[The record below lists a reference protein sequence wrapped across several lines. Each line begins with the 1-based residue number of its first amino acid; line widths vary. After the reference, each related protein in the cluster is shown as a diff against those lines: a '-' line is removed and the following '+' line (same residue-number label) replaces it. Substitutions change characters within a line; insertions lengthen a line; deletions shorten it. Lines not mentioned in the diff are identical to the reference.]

1 MGFISSLFEK
11 ENKLTPLQQWEQINK
26 KYADNPIERIREKLI
41 LVAIV
46 DHEHKEFGANSHNY
60 QLNPPLT
67 IEKAD
72 QLQKK
77 AGCKFPQDYINF
89 ITRIGHGGTG
99 SYGGAGPYYGLYAF
113 DDAIARHD
121 IKNYA
126 LPCLLSPNM
135 DIEEWKALCHVPDDC
150 SDEEFDNI
158 YDRLHQ
164 GTLYLG
170 TCGCEY
176 DLLLVLNGDYKGHIL
191 YTSDWVNSDTPYTFS
206 YETSFTQWYERW
218 LDEVILGYDTS
229 WFGHRMG
236 GNEEILVC
244 LANDNDDITKK
255 VNAINSLTKLPEL
268 SNRSLYFLEQ
278 QLRAENIELYKASL
292 NVLATYFKKHALP
305 HIQRALIAPYDE
317 KTDIA
322 ISIIYFK
329 YKDQYAQFKESLISI
344 LKVTNHE
351 DTLRFIG
358 YILTELNTIF
368 VEDFQ
373 PFFTH
378 QNVEIIRSAIYAA
391 SHDANLK
398 HKISAF
404 FELTIS
410 DNAEISL
417 SAIQALS
424 SSNYINSELLDYLK
438 KAWKMYPEEKN
449 PYIRNNISSYIAK
462 VYPSNNMI
470 DVKQW

>member
-1 MGFISSLFEK
+1 
-11 ENKLTPLQQWEQINK
+11 
-26 KYADNPIERIREKLI
+26 
-41 LVAIV
+41 
-46 DHEHKEFGANSHNY
+46 
-60 QLNPPLT
+60 
-67 IEKAD
+67 
-72 QLQKK
+72 
-77 AGCKFPQDYINF
+77 
-89 ITRIGHGGTG
+89 
-99 SYGGAGPYYGLYAF
+99 
-113 DDAIARHD
+113 
-121 IKNYA
+121 
-126 LPCLLSPNM
+126 M
-135 DIEEWKALCHVPDDC
+135 DIDEWKALCHVPDDC

-176 DLLLVLNGDYKGHIL
+176 DLLLVVNGDYKGHIL

-236 GNEEILVC
+236 GNEEVLLC
-244 LANDNDDITKK
+244 LANDNDDITRKI
-255 VNAINSLTKLPEL
+255 NAINSLTKLPKL

-278 QLRAENIELYKASL
+278 QLQTESIELYKASL
-292 NVLATYFKKHALP
+292 NVLATYFKELALP
-305 HIQRALIAPYDE
+305 HIQRALITPYDE

-322 ISIIYFK
+322 IYVIYFK

-358 YILTELNTIF
+358 YILTELETIF

-391 SHDANLK
+391 SHDTNLK
-398 HKISAF
+398 YKISAF

-417 SAIQALS
+417 GAIQALS
-424 SSNYINSELLDYLK
+424 NSNYINSELLGYLK
-438 KAWKMYPEEKN
+438 KAWEMYPEEKS

-462 VYPSNNMI
+462 AYPNNMI

>member
-11 ENKLTPLQQWEQINK
+11 ENKLTSLQQWEQINK
-26 KYADNPIERIREKLI
+26 KYADNPIERIREKLV

-46 DHEHKEFGANSHNY
+46 DHEHKEFGANNHNY
-60 QLNPPLT
+60 QLNPPLS
-67 IEKAD
+67 IEKAG
-72 QLQKK
+72 QLQEKT
-77 AGCKFPQDYINF
+77 GCKFPQDYIDF
-89 ITRIGHGGTG
+89 ITRIGHGGIG

-113 DDAIARHD
+113 DDAIDRHD

-176 DLLLVLNGDYKGHIL
+176 DLLLVVNGDYKGHVL

-206 YETSFTQWYERW
+206 YEASFTQWYERW

-236 GNEEILVC
+236 GNEEVLLC

-255 VNAINSLTKLPEL
+255 TNAINSLTKLPKL

-278 QLRAENIELYKASL
+278 QLQTESIELYKASL
-292 NVLATYFKKHALP
+292 NVLATYFKELALP
-305 HIQRALIAPYDE
+305 YIQRALITPYDE

-322 ISIIYFK
+322 IYVIYFK

-358 YILTELNTIF
+358 YILTELETIF

-378 QNVEIIRSAIYAA
+378 QNVEIIRSAIYVA
-391 SHDANLK
+391 SHDTNLK
-398 HKISAF
+398 YKISAF

-417 SAIQALS
+417 GAIQALS
-424 SSNYINSELLDYLK
+424 SSNYINSELLGYLK
-438 KAWKMYPEEKN
+438 KAWKMYPEEKS

-462 VYPSNNMI
+462 AYPNNMI